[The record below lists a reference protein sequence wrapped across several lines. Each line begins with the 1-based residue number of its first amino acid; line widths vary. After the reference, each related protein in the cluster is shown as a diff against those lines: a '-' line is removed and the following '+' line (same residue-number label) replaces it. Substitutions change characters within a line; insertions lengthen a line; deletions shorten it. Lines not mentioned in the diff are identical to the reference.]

1 MARLAAILFALSLFA
16 APALAQIPTSG
27 NVFFGYSYYNTNF
40 SNIGRANLNGWEG
53 SLEKKI
59 FPGVGIVADFS
70 GHYGSQSYVS
80 PSNACALGSPCPS
93 GYNIHAFEGMFGPR
107 FSASLGKFRPFAEF
121 EFGFGHASV
130 NGIVSDTSFAAA
142 SGGGLDY
149 RIIRPIA
156 LRLQADFVSTHLFNM
171 YQSSLRLSTGLVVRF

>member
-1 MARLAAILFALSLFA
+1 MARITSNLFALLLFA
-16 APALAQIPTSG
+16 APALAQVPTSG

-40 SNIGRANLNGWEG
+40 SGVGRANLNGWEG
-53 SLEKKI
+53 SVEAKI

-80 PSNACALGSPCPS
+80 TSNACVMGGSCPS
-93 GYNIHAFEGMFGPR
+93 GYNIRFVDGMFGPR

-121 EFGFGHASV
+121 EFGFGHATINS
-130 NGIVSDTSFAAA
+130 IVSDTSFATAA
-142 SGGGLDY
+142 GGGLDY

-156 LRLQADFVSTHLFNM
+156 WRFQGDYVSTHLFGLHQNNI
-171 YQSSLRLSTGLVVRF
+171 RLSTGIVVRF

>member
-1 MARLAAILFALSLFA
+1 MARITAVLFALFLLA
-16 APALAQIPTSG
+16 APALAQVPTS

-40 SNIGRANLNGWEG
+40 SNMGRANLNGWEG
-53 SLEKKI
+53 SLERKI

-70 GHYGSQSYVS
+70 GQYGSQKFTP
-80 PSNACALGSPCPS
+80 PSNPCPSGGPCPS

-107 FSASLGKFRPFAEF
+107 FSAPLGKFRPFAEF
-121 EFGFGHASV
+121 EFGFGHASI
-130 NGIVSDTSFAAA
+130 NGIISDTSFAAA

-156 LRLQADFVSTHLFNM
+156 LRFQGDYVSTHLFNA

>member
-1 MARLAAILFALSLFA
+1 MARIAAILFALFLFA
-16 APALAQIPTSG
+16 APALTQTSG

-40 SNIGRANLNGWEG
+40 SNVGRANLNGWEG

-70 GHYGSQSYVS
+70 GHYGSQNSIS
-80 PSNACALGSPCPS
+80 PSNACPLGGPCPS

-107 FSASLGKFRPFAEF
+107 FSAPLGKFRPFAEF
-121 EFGFGHASV
+121 EFGFGHV
-130 NGIVSDTSFAAA
+130 NINGVVSDTSFAAA

-156 LRLQADFVSTHLFNM
+156 LRFQADYVSTHLLNA
-171 YQSSLRLSTGLVVRF
+171 YQSSLRLSTGIVLRF